1 MVKPTEHAGPDVGQ
15 VKTKYTNRSQA
26 IADLG
31 LERYVMELEVDGL
44 CVVPPEVHGVP
55 INVFDDMVDFLL
67 ARLSNL

>member
-31 LERYVMELEVDGL
+31 LERHVMELEVDGL